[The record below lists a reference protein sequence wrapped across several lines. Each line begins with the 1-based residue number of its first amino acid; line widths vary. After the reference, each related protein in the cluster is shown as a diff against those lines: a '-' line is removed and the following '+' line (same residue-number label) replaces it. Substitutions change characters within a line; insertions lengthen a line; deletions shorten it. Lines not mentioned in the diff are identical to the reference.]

1 MNMTKRSIRKKVMM
15 IILAVCMIF
24 TVVPVT
30 VLADTGDT
38 EIKEVSI
45 NFDVSGFKYGDTIQ
59 PIVSIADASAHY
71 TIAYE
76 RWDELE
82 HEEGQPWQIV
92 ASWYSDPSYGTSEF
106 TSFEYGKH
114 YSLDIVL
121 KADDGYTFEDL
132 SNLKYVRNG
141 SEGIPMVNL
150 ALKKNNTFFYA
161 YSMESL
167 DFDPISNIEV
177 TKATLSYKAG
187 DTPQATAR
195 GNDYNTNVQVYDEY
209 WEEMETNADGEA
221 VPVKFWH
228 SNPTENSKVAEDKRI
243 TTFEEGKRYM
253 YSLTLKARYGH
264 MFAEGCTMTLN
275 GETVNP
281 INVIKSDEYTR
292 FAMALKTIKIGQ
304 TTTDPSENPGKP
316 EEPKPSDDN
325 QNSDS
330 QVEAFA
336 KRMYTVVLNRE
347 AEAEGLSYWTNRLIN
362 QEIDG
367 AGTANGFINSAEF
380 QARKLDDTDF
390 VDVLYRT
397 FFDRNADE
405 GGKNYWLSELAKGV
419 SRTQVLSGFVN
430 SQEFSQVCDSYGIA
444 RGTMQTDGTCI
455 YTPGVRNFVLRM
467 YTKALDR
474 TGETMGV
481 EYWANRINMKV
492 ASPETV
498 AKSFFLS
505 EEFNNRKLSDEDYVE
520 TLYQTFMDR
529 ASDAEGKQYWVS
541 NLKNGMSRE
550 KALEGFARSTEFSK
564 IMKSFGL

>member
-71 TIAYE
+71 TVAYE
-76 RWDELE
+76 RWKELE

-121 KADDGYTFEDL
+121 KADDGYTFADL

-264 MFAEGCTMTLN
+264 MFADGCTMTLN

-281 INVIKSDEYTR
+281 INIIKSDEYTR

-325 QNSDS
+325 QNSNS

-455 YTPGVRNFVLRM
+455 YKPGVRNYVLRM
-467 YTKALDR
+467 YTKALNR

>member
-121 KADDGYTFEDL
+121 KADDGYTFADL

-264 MFAEGCTMTLN
+264 MFADGCAMTLN

-281 INVIKSDEYTR
+281 INIIKSDEYTR

-304 TTTDPSENPGKP
+304 TTTDPSENPSKP

-455 YTPGVRNFVLRM
+455 YKPGVRNYVLRM
-467 YTKALDR
+467 YTKALNR

-529 ASDAEGKQYWVS
+529 ASDAEGKQYWVR

>member
-76 RWDELE
+76 RWKELK

-121 KADDGYTFEDL
+121 KADDGYTFADL

-228 SNPTENSKVAEDKRI
+228 SNPTENAKVAEDKRI

-264 MFAEGCTMTLN
+264 MFADGCTMTLN

-281 INVIKSDEYTR
+281 INIIKSDEYTR
-292 FAMALKTIKIGQ
+292 FVMALKTIKIGQ

-444 RGTMQTDGTCI
+444 RGTMQTDGSCI
-455 YTPGVRNFVLRM
+455 YKPGVRNFVLRM
-467 YTKALDR
+467 YTKALNR
-474 TGETMGV
+474 NGETMGV

>member
-167 DFDPISNIEV
+167 DFNPISNIEV

>member
-30 VLADTGDT
+30 VMADTGDT
-38 EIKEVSI
+38 EIKEVNI
-45 NFDVSGFKYGDTIQ
+45 NFDVSGFKYGDTIR
-59 PIVSIADASAHY
+59 PIVSIADDSAHY

-82 HEEGQPWQIV
+82 HEEGQPWHIV

-121 KADDGYTFEDL
+121 KANEGYTFADL
-132 SNLKYVRNG
+132 SNLKYIRNG
-141 SEGIPMVNL
+141 SEGLPLVNL

-195 GNDYNTNVQVYDEY
+195 GNNYNTDVQVYDEY
-209 WEEMETNADGEA
+209 WEEMETNASGEA

-228 SNPTENSKVAEDKRI
+228 SNPTENAKVAEDKRI

-264 MFAEGCTMTLN
+264 MFADGCTMTLN
-275 GETVNP
+275 GETVNA
-281 INVIKSDEYTR
+281 INIIKSDEYTR

-405 GGKNYWLSELAKGV
+405 GGRSYWLSELAKGV

-455 YTPGVRNFVLRM
+455 YKPGVRNFVSRM
-467 YTKALDR
+467 YTKALNR
-474 TGETMGV
+474 NGETMGV

>member
-1 MNMTKRSIRKKVMM
+1 MNMTKRSIHKKIMM
-15 IILAVCMIF
+15 VILAVCMIF

-71 TIAYE
+71 TVAYE
-76 RWDELE
+76 RWKELE

-121 KADDGYTFEDL
+121 KADDGYTFADL

-264 MFAEGCTMTLN
+264 MFADGCTMTLN

-281 INVIKSDEYTR
+281 INIIKSDEYTR

-325 QNSDS
+325 QNSNS

-455 YTPGVRNFVLRM
+455 YKPGVRNYVLRM
-467 YTKALDR
+467 YTKALNR

>member
-1 MNMTKRSIRKKVMM
+1 
-15 IILAVCMIF
+15 
-24 TVVPVT
+24 
-30 VLADTGDT
+30 
-38 EIKEVSI
+38 
-45 NFDVSGFKYGDTIQ
+45 
-59 PIVSIADASAHY
+59 
-71 TIAYE
+71 
-76 RWDELE
+76 
-82 HEEGQPWQIV
+82 
-92 ASWYSDPSYGTSEF
+92 
-106 TSFEYGKH
+106 
-114 YSLDIVL
+114 
-121 KADDGYTFEDL
+121 
-132 SNLKYVRNG
+132 
-141 SEGIPMVNL
+141 
-150 ALKKNNTFFYA
+150 
-161 YSMESL
+161 
-167 DFDPISNIEV
+167 
-177 TKATLSYKAG
+177 
-187 DTPQATAR
+187 
-195 GNDYNTNVQVYDEY
+195 
-209 WEEMETNADGEA
+209 
-221 VPVKFWH
+221 
-228 SNPTENSKVAEDKRI
+228 
-243 TTFEEGKRYM
+243 
-253 YSLTLKARYGH
+253 
-264 MFAEGCTMTLN
+264 
-275 GETVNP
+275 
-281 INVIKSDEYTR
+281 
-292 FAMALKTIKIGQ
+292 MALKTIKIGQ

-330 QVEAFA
+330 QVEAFT

-455 YTPGVRNFVLRM
+455 YKPGVRNFVLRM
-467 YTKALDR
+467 YTKALNR
-474 TGETMGV
+474 NGETMGV

-529 ASDAEGKQYWVS
+529 ASDAEGKQYWVR

>member
-1 MNMTKRSIRKKVMM
+1 MNMTKRSIHKKVMM
-15 IILAVCMIF
+15 VILAVCMIF

-82 HEEGQPWQIV
+82 HEEGQPWHTV
-92 ASWYSDPSYGTSEF
+92 ASWYSDQTYGTSEF

-121 KADDGYTFEDL
+121 KADDGYTFADL
-132 SNLKYVRNG
+132 SNLKYIRNG
-141 SEGIPMVNL
+141 SEGLPLVNL

-195 GNDYNTNVQVYDEY
+195 GNNYNTDVQVYDEY
-209 WEEMETNADGEA
+209 WEEMETNASGEA

-228 SNPTENSKVAEDKRI
+228 SNPTENAKVAEDKRL

-264 MFAEGCTMTLN
+264 MFADGCTMTLN

-281 INVIKSDEYTR
+281 INIIKSDEYTR

-455 YTPGVRNFVLRM
+455 YKPGVRNFVLRM
-467 YTKALDR
+467 YTKALNR
-474 TGETMGV
+474 NGETMGV

-529 ASDAEGKQYWVS
+529 ASDAEGKQYWVN

>member
-1 MNMTKRSIRKKVMM
+1 MNMTKRSIHKKIMM
-15 IILAVCMIF
+15 VILAVCMIF

-71 TIAYE
+71 TVAYE
-76 RWDELE
+76 RWEELE

-121 KADDGYTFEDL
+121 KADDGYTFADL

-264 MFAEGCTMTLN
+264 MFADGCTMTLN

-281 INVIKSDEYTR
+281 INIIKSDEYTR

-325 QNSDS
+325 QNSNS

-455 YTPGVRNFVLRM
+455 YKPGVRNYVLRM
-467 YTKALDR
+467 YTKALNR

-520 TLYQTFMDR
+520 ILYQTFMDR

-550 KALEGFARSTEFSK
+550 KALEGFSRSAEFSK